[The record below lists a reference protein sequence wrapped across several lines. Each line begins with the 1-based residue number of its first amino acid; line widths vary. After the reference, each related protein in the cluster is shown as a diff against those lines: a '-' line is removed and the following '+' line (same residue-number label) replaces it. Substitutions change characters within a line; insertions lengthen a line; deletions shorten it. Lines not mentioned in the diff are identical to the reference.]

1 MHYIGVSSHIT
12 KEEWQANIETE
23 SCIEIP
29 GLETDLSFNI
39 PFLPPALSTRRP
51 NSTWL
56 FSNEKNDF
64 QILFKFATWPPPLGL
79 SPPSPTLI
87 PFPVS
92 VCSFTAGARRA
103 SNEDK
108 RGWAGDQTLQVSFQE
123 NDDLRY

>member
-1 MHYIGVSSHIT
+1 MAPCEYLDRSLHSMLRQCTISVSHLILQ
-12 KEEWQANIETE
+12 KRNGKQILRPE

-64 QILFKFATWPPPLGL
+64 QILFKFATWP
-79 SPPSPTLI
+79 SPSV
-87 PFPVS
+87 FPHHH
-92 VCSFTAGARRA
+92 RH
-103 SNEDK
+103 
-108 RGWAGDQTLQVSFQE
+108 
-123 NDDLRY
+123 